1 MKQLLVSLAAGVAL
15 TLSAPAAD
23 SLPKLTQL
31 LAESSDAQLQLDVLR
46 GLSFSIQGRRSAP
59 MPAGWDAVDKKLA
72 VSSNVEVRTLA
83 QAHSLK
89 FGSPTALAA
98 LRRTAA
104 DTSAN
109 AAVRRAAVDSLL
121 SVRDAQLPPLLL
133 SLLAEPDLRGS
144 ALRGLAAFDD
154 AKTAPAVLGVYAS
167 LPPAEKRDALNTLAS
182 RLAYAKPL
190 LAAVAEQKVPR
201 TDLTAEL
208 VRQLRNLKDAA
219 LANQIDEVWGVV
231 KEATADQQK
240 EIARVR
246 AIYQAGGSQ
255 PGNAPRGRVLYNQLC
270 AQCHHFFDF
279 GGAVGPDITGAN
291 RGDVAY
297 LLENILVPNAVI
309 PIDYRVSTIEMKD
322 DRVLTGI
329 VKERTAQALVVQTP
343 NEKLTLPLAEVRK
356 VEATEF
362 SMMPEGLIAQ
372 LKDQQIRDLLYYLGR
387 PGQVPLPAGAK

>member
-1 MKQLLVSLAAGVAL
+1 
-15 TLSAPAAD
+15 
-23 SLPKLTQL
+23 L
-31 LAESSDAQLQLDVLR
+31 LALLGEPELR
-46 GLSFSIQGRRSAP
+46 GA
-59 MPAGWDAVDKKLA
+59 
-72 VSSNVEVRTLA
+72 
-83 QAHSLK
+83 
-89 FGSPTALAA
+89 
-98 LRRTAA
+98 
-104 DTSAN
+104 
-109 AAVRRAAVDSLL
+109 
-121 SVRDAQLPPLLL
+121 
-133 SLLAEPDLRGS
+133 

-154 AKTAPAVLGVYAS
+154 AKTASAVLGVYAS
-167 LPPAEKRDALNTLAS
+167 LTPAEKRDALNTLAS

-190 LAAVAEQKVPR
+190 LSAVADQKVPR
-201 TDLTAEL
+201 TDLTADL
-208 VRQLRNLKDAA
+208 VRQLRNLKDAGFA
-219 LANQIDEVWGVV
+219 KQIDEVWGVV

-240 EIARVR
+240 EITRVR

-255 PGNAPRGRVLYNQLC
+255 PGDAPRGRVLFNQLC

-297 LLENILVPNAVI
+297 LLENILFPNAVI

-329 VKERTAQALVVQTP
+329 VKERTPQALVVQTA

-356 VEATEF
+356 VEATEN

-387 PGQVPLPAGAK
+387 PGQVPLPAVAK

>member
-1 MKQLLVSLAAGVAL
+1 MKRFLTSLTAGVAIA
-15 TLSAPAAD
+15 LSVSAAD

-46 GLSFSIQGRRSAP
+46 GLTFSVQGRRSAP
-59 MPAGWDAVDKKLA
+59 MPAGWDAVEKKLA
-72 VSSNVEVRTLA
+72 ASANSEVRTLA
-83 QAHSLK
+83 QALSLK

-98 LRRTAA
+98 LRQTAA

-109 AAVRRAAVDSLL
+109 AGVRRAAVDSLL
-121 SVRDAQLPPLLL
+121 AVRDTQLPALLQA
-133 SLLAEPDLRGS
+133 LLKEPELRGV
-144 ALRGLAAFDD
+144 ALRGLAGFDD
-154 AKTAPAVLGVYAS
+154 ATTAAAVLAVYGS
-167 LPPAEKRDALNTLAS
+167 LGGAEKRDALNTLAS
-182 RLAYAKPL
+182 RSAYAKPL

-208 VRQLRNLKDAA
+208 VRQLRNLKDAG
-219 LANQIDEVWGVV
+219 LAKQIDEVWGIV
-231 KEATADQQK
+231 KEASPDQQK

-246 AIYQAGGSQ
+246 SLYEAGGSQ
-255 PGNAPRGRVLYNQLC
+255 PGDAAKGRVLYNQLC

-291 RGDVAY
+291 RGDVNY
-297 LLENILVPNAVI
+297 LLENILYPNAVI

-329 VKERTAQALVVQTP
+329 VKERTPQALVVQTP
-343 NEKLTLPLAEVRK
+343 NEKLTLPLAEVKK
-356 VEATEF
+356 VEASEF

>member
-1 MKQLLVSLAAGVAL
+1 MKRFLSSLTAAVVLAVSV
-15 TLSAPAAD
+15 SAAD

-46 GLSFSIQGRRSAP
+46 GLTFSVQGRRSVP
-59 MPAGWDAVDKKLA
+59 MPVGWDAVEKKLSA
-72 VSSNVEVRTLA
+72 NANAEVRTLA
-83 QAHSLK
+83 QALSLK

-98 LRRTAA
+98 LRQTAA
-104 DTSAN
+104 DATAN
-109 AAVRRAAVDSLL
+109 AGVRRAAVDSLL
-121 SVRDAQLPPLLL
+121 AVRDTQLPPLLQG
-133 SLLAEPDLRGS
+133 LLKEPELRGA
-144 ALRGLAAFDD
+144 ALRGLAGFDD
-154 AKTAPAVLGVYAS
+154 AKTAPAILAVYGSLGGV
-167 LPPAEKRDALNTLAS
+167 EKRDALNTLAS

-190 LAAVAEQKVPR
+190 LAAVAQQKVPR

-208 VRQLRNLKDAA
+208 VRQLRNLKDADIA
-219 LANQIDEVWGVV
+219 KQIDEVWGVV

-255 PGNAPRGRVLYNQLC
+255 PGDAPKGRVLYNQLC
-270 AQCHHFFDF
+270 AQCHHLFDF

-291 RGDVAY
+291 RGDVGY
-297 LLENILVPNAVI
+297 LLENILYPNAVI

-329 VKERTAQALVVQTP
+329 VKERTTHALVVQTP
-343 NEKLTLPLAEVRK
+343 NEKLTLPLAEVK
-356 VEATEF
+356 KAEASEF

>member
-1 MKQLLVSLAAGVAL
+1 MKRFLTSLTAGVAVA
-15 TLSAPAAD
+15 LSVSAAD

-46 GLSFSIQGRRSAP
+46 GLTFSVQGRRSAP
-59 MPAGWDAVDKKLA
+59 MPAGWDAVEKRLA
-72 VSSNVEVRTLA
+72 ASANSEVRTLA
-83 QAHSLK
+83 QALSLK

-98 LRRTAA
+98 LRQTAA

-109 AAVRRAAVDSLL
+109 AGVRRAAVDSLL
-121 SVRDAQLPPLLL
+121 AVRDTQLPPLLQA
-133 SLLAEPDLRGS
+133 LLNEPELRGV
-144 ALRGLAAFDD
+144 ALRGLAGFDD
-154 AKTAPAVLGVYAS
+154 AKTASAVLAVYGS
-167 LPPAEKRDALNTLAS
+167 LGGAEKRDALNTLAS

-208 VRQLRNLKDAA
+208 VRQLRNLKDAG
-219 LANQIDEVWGVV
+219 LAKQIDEVWGIV
-231 KEATADQQK
+231 KEASPDQQK

-246 AIYQAGGSQ
+246 SLYEAGGSQ
-255 PGNAPRGRVLYNQLC
+255 PGDAAKGRVLFNQLC
-270 AQCHHFFDF
+270 AQCHHLFDF

-291 RGDVAY
+291 RGDVNY
-297 LLENILVPNAVI
+297 LLENILYPNAVI

-329 VKERTAQALVVQTP
+329 VKERTPQALVVQTP
-343 NEKLTLPLAEVRK
+343 NEKLTLPLAEVKK
-356 VEATEF
+356 VEVSEF

-387 PGQVPLPAGAK
+387 PGQVPLPAGVK

>member
-1 MKQLLVSLAAGVAL
+1 MKHLILSLVAGVAI

-23 SLPKLTQL
+23 SLPKLTQI

-46 GLSFSIQGRRSAP
+46 GLTFSVQGRRSAP
-59 MPAGWDAVDKKLA
+59 MPAGWDAVEKKLA
-72 VSSNVEVRTLA
+72 ASPNAEVRTLA
-83 QAHSLK
+83 QALSLK

-98 LRRTAA
+98 LRQTAA
-104 DTSAN
+104 DASAN
-109 AAVRRAAVDSLL
+109 AGIRRAAVDSLL
-121 SVRDAQLPPLLL
+121 AVRDTQLPALLQT
-133 SLLAEPDLRGS
+133 LLKEPELRGV
-144 ALRGLAAFDD
+144 ALRGLAGFDD
-154 AKTAPAVLGVYAS
+154 AKTAPAVLAVYGS
-167 LPPAEKRDALNTLAS
+167 LGGAEKRDALNTLAS

-208 VRQLRNLKDAA
+208 VRQLRNLKDADIA
-219 LANQIDEVWGVV
+219 KQIDEVWGVV

-240 EIARVR
+240 EITRVR
-246 AIYQAGGSQ
+246 AVYQAGGSQ
-255 PGNAPRGRVLYNQLC
+255 PGDASKGRVLYNQLC
-270 AQCHHFFDF
+270 AQCHHLFDF

-291 RGDVAY
+291 RGDVTY
-297 LLENILVPNAVI
+297 LLENILFPNAVI

-329 VKERTAQALVVQTP
+329 VKERTPQALVIQTP
-343 NEKLTLPLAEVRK
+343 NEKLTLPLAEVKK
-356 VEATEF
+356 VEASEF

-372 LKDQQIRDLLYYLGR
+372 LNDQQIRDLLYYLGR

>member
-1 MKQLLVSLAAGVAL
+1 MKHLILSLVAGVAI

-23 SLPKLTQL
+23 SLPKLTQI

-46 GLSFSIQGRRSAP
+46 GLTFSVQGRRSAP
-59 MPAGWDAVDKKLA
+59 MPDGWDAVEKKLA
-72 VSSNVEVRTLA
+72 ASLNAEVRTLA
-83 QAHSLK
+83 QALSLK

-98 LRRTAA
+98 LRQTAA
-104 DTSAN
+104 DASAN
-109 AAVRRAAVDSLL
+109 AGIRRAAVDSLL
-121 SVRDAQLPPLLL
+121 AVRDTQLPALLQT
-133 SLLAEPDLRGS
+133 LLKEPELRGV
-144 ALRGLAAFDD
+144 ALRGLAGFDD
-154 AKTAPAVLGVYAS
+154 AKTAPAVLAVYGS
-167 LPPAEKRDALNTLAS
+167 LGGAEKRDALNTLAS

-208 VRQLRNLKDAA
+208 VRQLRNLKDADIA
-219 LANQIDEVWGVV
+219 KQIDEVWGVV

-240 EIARVR
+240 EITRVR
-246 AIYQAGGSQ
+246 AVYQAGGSQ
-255 PGNAPRGRVLYNQLC
+255 PGDASKGRVLYNQLC
-270 AQCHHFFDF
+270 AQCHHLFDF

-291 RGDVAY
+291 RGDVNY
-297 LLENILVPNAVI
+297 LLENILYPNAVI

-329 VKERTAQALVVQTP
+329 VKERTPQALVIQTP
-343 NEKLTLPLAEVRK
+343 NEKLTLPLAEVKK
-356 VEATEF
+356 VEASEF

-372 LKDQQIRDLLYYLGR
+372 LNDQQIRDLLYYLGR

>member
-1 MKQLLVSLAAGVAL
+1 MKHLILSLVAGVAI

-23 SLPKLTQL
+23 SLPKLTQI

-46 GLSFSIQGRRSAP
+46 GLTFSVQGRRSAP
-59 MPAGWDAVDKKLA
+59 MPAGWDAVEKKLA
-72 VSSNVEVRTLA
+72 ASPNAEVRTLA
-83 QAHSLK
+83 QALSLK

-98 LRRTAA
+98 LRQTAA
-104 DTSAN
+104 DASAN
-109 AAVRRAAVDSLL
+109 AGIRRAAVDSLL
-121 SVRDAQLPPLLL
+121 AVRDTQLPALLQT
-133 SLLAEPDLRGS
+133 LLKEPELRGV
-144 ALRGLAAFDD
+144 ALRGLAGFDD
-154 AKTAPAVLGVYAS
+154 AKTAPAVLAVYGS
-167 LPPAEKRDALNTLAS
+167 LGGAEKRDALNTLAS

-208 VRQLRNLKDAA
+208 VRQLRNLKDAGIA
-219 LANQIDEVWGVV
+219 KQIDEVWGVV

-240 EIARVR
+240 EITRVR

-255 PGNAPRGRVLYNQLC
+255 PGDESKGRVLYNQLC
-270 AQCHHFFDF
+270 AQCHHLFDF

-297 LLENILVPNAVI
+297 LLENILFPNAVI

-329 VKERTAQALVVQTP
+329 VKERTPQALVIQTP
-343 NEKLTLPLAEVRK
+343 NEKLTLPLAEVKK
-356 VEATEF
+356 VEASEF

-372 LKDQQIRDLLYYLGR
+372 LNDQQIRDLLYYLGR

>member
-1 MKQLLVSLAAGVAL
+1 MKHLILSLVAGVAI

-23 SLPKLTQL
+23 SLPKLTQI

-46 GLSFSIQGRRSAP
+46 GLTFSVQGRRSAP
-59 MPAGWDAVDKKLA
+59 MPDGWDAVEKKLA
-72 VSSNVEVRTLA
+72 ASLNAEVRTLA
-83 QAHSLK
+83 QALSLK

-98 LRRTAA
+98 LRQTAA
-104 DTSAN
+104 DASAN
-109 AAVRRAAVDSLL
+109 AGIRRAAVDSLL
-121 SVRDAQLPPLLL
+121 AVRDTQLPALLQT
-133 SLLAEPDLRGS
+133 LLKEPELRGV
-144 ALRGLAAFDD
+144 ALRGLAGFDD
-154 AKTAPAVLGVYAS
+154 AKTAPAVLAVYGS
-167 LPPAEKRDALNTLAS
+167 LGGAEKRDALNTLAS

-208 VRQLRNLKDAA
+208 VRQLRNLKDADIA
-219 LANQIDEVWGVV
+219 KQIDEVWGVV

-240 EIARVR
+240 EITRVR
-246 AIYQAGGSQ
+246 AVYQAGGSQ
-255 PGNAPRGRVLYNQLC
+255 PGDESKGRALYNQLC
-270 AQCHHFFDF
+270 AQCHHLFDF

-297 LLENILVPNAVI
+297 LLENILFPNAVI

-329 VKERTAQALVVQTP
+329 VKERTPQALVIQTP
-343 NEKLTLPLAEVRK
+343 NEKLTLPLAEVKK
-356 VEATEF
+356 VEASEF

-372 LKDQQIRDLLYYLGR
+372 LNDQQIRDLLYYLGR